1 MSQQTT
7 AVTAACCAAALAAG
21 AGALAALSI
30 CEARVWRAQLL
41 AASAA
46 AAASAASSALDELR
60 TADAERQAAQEALT
74 AELAAERGR
83 ARPLDGALQRRGGV
97 RGARGRA
104 RGGGGGGAPAA
115 RGAGAD
121 ARGGAQAARGEFPPR
136 RSSCGCGRHRRRRRA
151 TPPPTPP
158 GQYDTA
164 PESPSPAT
172 GSSPEAVRAARQADA
187 AQRAASARGCARG
200 EVLRE
205 ERAERE
211 AKLEQLGLLPGDSL
225 SMRADDAEY
234 AHLGRG

>member
-1 MSQQTT
+1 MR
-7 AVTAACCAAALAAG
+7 
-21 AGALAALSI
+21 
-30 CEARVWRAQLL
+30 EA
-41 AASAA
+41 
-46 AAASAASSALDELR
+46 E
-60 TADAERQAAQEALT
+60 AERQATQDAL
-74 AELAAERGR
+74 ASELAAERR
-83 ARPLDGALQRRGGV
+83 LSAAADGALREREAAFEVREAAHAAAAAAAHQRLEEQERTLEE
-97 RGARGRA
+97 ARA
-104 RGGGGGGAPAA
+104 RLDAKFPPAA
-115 RGAGAD
+115 QQLRL
-121 ARGGAQAARGEFPPR
+121 RTPPATPP
-136 RSSCGCGRHRRRRRA
+136 RA

-164 PESPSPAT
+164 PESPESPAT

-187 AQRAASARGCARG
+187 AQRAAKREGMRARR

>member
-1 MSQQTT
+1 MRSAKPRRRRSLPSWQPSGRPSVVK
-7 AVTAACCAAALAAG
+7 ARPVTRLREREAAFEVREAAH
-21 AGALAALSI
+21 
-30 CEARVWRAQLL
+30 
-41 AASAA
+41 AA
-46 AAASAASSALDELR
+46 AAAAAHQRLEEQERTLEEARARLDAKFPPAAQQLRLR
-60 TADAERQAAQEALT
+60 T
-74 AELAAERGR
+74 
-83 ARPLDGALQRRGGV
+83 P
-97 RGARGRA
+97 
-104 RGGGGGGAPAA
+104 PAT
-115 RGAGAD
+115 
-121 ARGGAQAARGEFPPR
+121 PP
-136 RSSCGCGRHRRRRRA
+136 RA

-164 PESPSPAT
+164 PESPESPAT

-187 AQRAASARGCARG
+187 AQRAAKREGMRARR